1 MEIAWLHLAAVL
13 GAGLVAGFVN
23 TMAGGGSF
31 ITLVALDMVGLSAA
45 TANGTNRI
53 AVEMQSIMGVLGF
66 KSKGMSD
73 WKLSLQFAL
82 PALVGAV
89 VGARLVIDLP
99 EATFDR
105 ILAVAML
112 LMLVVLIVNPKRWL
126 RERHVEMTWRRRL
139 VAYATFFAVGIYGG
153 AIQAG
158 VGFLLMAS
166 LVAVGGMALV
176 RCNSHKAFIVAVYT
190 LAAIVMFAVNG
201 HIHLGYGLLLG
212 LAEGVG
218 AWIASRLSVDKGE
231 KVVRPVL
238 MLMLVVM
245 AVRYLGVIPGF

>member
-1 MEIAWLHLAAVL
+1 MGITWLNVLAVL

-31 ITLVALDMVGLSAA
+31 ITLVALDMVGLSAE

-53 AVEMQSIMGVLGF
+53 AVEMQNIMAVLGF

-73 WKLSLQFAL
+73 WKLSLHFAL
-82 PALVGAV
+82 PALLGAIL
-89 VGARLVIDLP
+89 GARLVIELP
-99 EATFDR
+99 EATFHR

-126 RERHVEMTWRRRL
+126 RERKVEMTWPRRL
-139 VAYATFFAVGIYGG
+139 AAYVTFFAVGIYGG

-158 VGFLLMAS
+158 VGFLLIAS
-166 LVAVGGMALV
+166 LVAVGGMNLV
-176 RCNSHKAFIVAVYT
+176 RCNSHKVFIVGVYT
-190 LAAIVMFAVNG
+190 LAAIAVFALNG
-201 HIHLGYGLLLG
+201 DIHLGYGVLLG
-212 LAEGVG
+212 LTQGLG

-245 AVRYLGVIPGF
+245 AVRYLGIIPGF

>member
-1 MEIAWLHLAAVL
+1 MGITWLDVMAVL

-53 AVEMQSIMGVLGF
+53 AVEMQNIMAVLGF
-66 KSKGMSD
+66 KSKGMSNG
-73 WKLSLQFAL
+73 KLSLHFAL
-82 PALVGAV
+82 PALLGAIL
-89 VGARLVIDLP
+89 GARLVIELP
-99 EATFDR
+99 EATFHR
-105 ILAVAML
+105 ILAIAML
-112 LMLVVLIVNPKRWL
+112 LMLAVLIVNPKRWL
-126 RERHVEMTWRRRL
+126 REREVEMTWGRRL
-139 VAYATFFAVGIYGG
+139 VAYATFFAIGIYGG

-158 VGFLLMAS
+158 VGFLLIAA
-166 LVAVGGMALV
+166 LVAVGGMNLV
-176 RCNSHKAFIVAVYT
+176 RCNSHKVFIVGVYT
-190 LAAIVMFAVNG
+190 LAAIAMFAING
-201 HIHLGYGLLLG
+201 HIHLGYGVLLG
-212 LAEGVG
+212 LTQGVG

-245 AVRYLGVIPGF
+245 AVRYLGIIPGF